1 MPSPAMKSSTK
12 KMLAGALLLAATL
25 VVTGRKAQETPLTQ
39 PAQKTS
45 ETTSIGK
52 LKQHSSSSPAIQPTD
67 NNLEMS
73 PEPRRYSSL
82 EDVKNARAFERRVEQ
97 KLRHQSIPLIDGCMG
112 PVLGPR
118 VPATMVVSLSKIEST
133 DTETRFLI
141 DRVSLNPV
149 RGQMVAMNSA
159 TARCTEAL
167 HGVSISMPSD
177 AVTHDRINNLPISI
191 FAPAAHFPS

>member
-1 MPSPAMKSSTK
+1 MPMPSPAMKSSTK

-82 EDVKNARAFERRVEQ
+82 EDVKNEVQKGCSWLIVERSSPGAL
-97 KLRHQSIPLIDGCMG
+97 KLVD
-112 PVLGPR
+112 
-118 VPATMVVSLSKIEST
+118 
-133 DTETRFLI
+133 
-141 DRVSLNPV
+141 
-149 RGQMVAMNSA
+149 
-159 TARCTEAL
+159 
-167 HGVSISMPSD
+167 
-177 AVTHDRINNLPISI
+177 
-191 FAPAAHFPS
+191 